1 MNTSIAYPFK
11 LNNKKALSAVV
22 IRAAFFV
29 LFFTLVLLVLWGLQF
44 TKAEAKTTSLAESLG
59 YQVVEMTNGDLP
71 EELQVVIYNTTVS
84 EKDTIAITKELNEEK
99 KQKVVVY
106 ASTAPVSRGKKVL
119 FNEDIMYK
127 VTVNDDSVETVDF
140 DVYKDIQPDQT
151 VDQNWDLSNN
161 VLDLVTGEVTIN
173 VNMDDGLAKETVL
186 SKAQALSEQILALN
200 KESGVSSVLFRIS
213 AGEKEYVYHSDQFY
227 TIGEAHVSKG

>member
-11 LNNKKALSAVV
+11 PNNKKTFSAAI

-29 LFFTLVLLVLWGLQF
+29 LFFTLVLLVLWGLNF
-44 TKAEAKTTSLAESLG
+44 TKAEAKTISLAESLG
-59 YQVVEMTNGDLP
+59 YQVVEVTSGDLP
-71 EELQVVIYNTTVS
+71 EELQVVIYNTTVF
-84 EKDTIAITKELNEEK
+84 EKDTIAIAKELSEEK
-99 KQKVVVY
+99 NRKVIVY

-151 VDQNWDLSNN
+151 IDQNWDLSNN
-161 VLDLVTGEVTIN
+161 VLDLVTGEVSIN
-173 VNMDDGLAKETVL
+173 VDMDNGLTKEAVL

-200 KESGVSSVLFRIS
+200 EESGVCSVLFHIS
-213 AGEKEYVYHSDQFY
+213 AGEKEYVYHSNHFY